1 MLLLRHGPSQ
11 INIRILQRSGIVCI
25 FIFGR
30 FGMRSDCEK
39 SNVPMLTIKSYSL
52 TEVSSYSPAAVLG
65 FLSGDFTPYDIYRGK
80 V

>member
-1 MLLLRHGPSQ
+1 MLLIRHGSSQ
-11 INIRILQRSGIVCI
+11 LNIRVLQRRCIVCI

-30 FGMRSDCEK
+30 FGMRRDYEK

-52 TEVSSYSPAAVLG
+52 TDVSSYSPAAVLG
-65 FLSGDFTPYDIYRGK
+65 FLSGDLTPYDIYKGK